1 MGFQM
6 GEDDRPFSQRMWGLG
21 RGGKSPTPGGR
32 QGCMFMLAAAL
43 VVIVIVVV
51 ILVALGAF

>member
-21 RGGKSPTPGGR
+21 RGGMSPTPGGR
-32 QGCMFMLAAAL
+32 RGCMLMLAAAL
-43 VVIVIVVV
+43 VVIVIVLV
-51 ILVALGAF
+51 ILAVGGAF